1 MDALPSNQDD
11 VNKKIAVPVTSIQL
25 SPSTAVR
32 TIVND
37 LLQHYVSSPTL
48 SSKTNKRTRNE
59 GKYGEE
65 ITSSSRLKELKEKE
79 SSSNIKKQSSKLTME
94 INITS
99 LFLNNNIETT
109 AKKRKLSK
117 ENNEYITLS
126 QATRALTNLQASSSS
141 NTNIDQIYTA
151 STFQQNTNIM

>member
-11 VNKKIAVPVTSIQL
+11 VNKEIAVPVTSIQL

-32 TIVND
+32 IIVND

-48 SSKTNKRTRNE
+48 SSKTNRRTRNE

-79 SSSNIKKQSSKLTME
+79 SSSNIKKQSS
-94 INITS
+94 
-99 LFLNNNIETT
+99 
-109 AKKRKLSK
+109 
-117 ENNEYITLS
+117 
-126 QATRALTNLQASSSS
+126 
-141 NTNIDQIYTA
+141 
-151 STFQQNTNIM
+151 